1 MNEYHL
7 KKDIVDTLFDIFDLF
22 NLLIEVL
29 RNLGDFL
36 SRN

>member
-1 MNEYHL
+1 MKNYPYRGTM
-7 KKDIVDTLFDIFDLF
+7 DFLFDMFDLF

-29 RNLGDFL
+29 RNLGEFL